1 MYGSFALAGFIVI
14 QGAIVEQIVCF
25 QSNADDAID
34 YRQIVGYT
42 SQFCWAGDPIG
53 NSTGTCEAEFEK
65 KLWCTDIF
73 YKNSPKIEPSF

>member
-65 KLWCTDIF
+65 NFGVRIF
-73 YKNSPKIEPSF
+73 FIKILQK